1 MSPDRGARDGFRG
14 PLAGLRDVAD
24 FLGDEERAA
33 TFLRGL
39 TVGALVGAAI
49 AGSRIWRRRGR
60 RPAAQ
65 APGDRDRGR
74 DASDLQ

>member
-1 MSPDRGARDGFRG
+1 MSADRGGRDGWRG

-60 RPAAQ
+60 RAAGS
-65 APGDRDRGR
+65 ARGR
-74 DASDLQ
+74 DGSAGAGDRR